1 MKTTVFLLAAILLIS
16 GTALA
21 RDGRKVDGDTP
32 TLVAGRVACVTAGYD
47 YYHWDTGTAIPDD
60 NPVGVL
66 IGPLA
71 TTPGSVVLDVILY
84 VNMTHTYIG
93 DLIIGLQY
101 DADCDGIPET
111 FGGVLCRQGMDG
123 CPTGGCCGCGGD
135 LLGWYGFDDTVES
148 IEDACQG
155 PFAPGCYG
163 PDYDSAGLDVFDG
176 LTTGGCF
183 WLYVVDGAE
192 FDTGVI
198 LEWEVYVL
206 AEPATQDYGAFDIKP
221 TSCPNPLNV
230 NSQGV
235 LPAAILGTEVFDVT
249 QIDPE
254 TIMLACTVEPLRYDY
269 EDVATPVGPDAEPCE
284 CTEEGPDGY
293 LDLTMKFEM
302 QDVVTAMGAVNDGD
316 EVSLVVTATLLDG
329 TVIALYDCVWII
341 DNAKELKVTA
351 LDAPLDSNA
360 SKETAEQVTWGNIK
374 ALYR

>member
-1 MKTTVFLLAAILLIS
+1 MKTMVFLLAALLLIS

-21 RDGRKVDGDTP
+21 RDVRKVDGDAP
-32 TLVAGRVACVTAGYD
+32 TLVAGREACVTAGYD
-47 YYHWDTGTAIPDD
+47 YYHWDTSTAIPDD

-71 TTPGSVVLDVILY
+71 TTPGSAILDVILY
-84 VNMTHTYIG
+84 VNMSHTFIG

-111 FGGVLCRQGMDG
+111 LGGVLCRQGLDG

-206 AEPATQDYGAFDIKP
+206 TEPATQDYGAFDIKP

-230 NSQGV
+230 KSRGV
-235 LPAAILGTEVFDVT
+235 LPAAILGTEDFDVT
-249 QIDPE
+249 QIDPAS
-254 TIMLACTVEPLRYDY
+254 IMLACTAQPIRWSY
-269 EDVATPVGPDAEPCE
+269 EDVSTPVGPDAELCE

-293 LDLTMKFEM
+293 LDLTMKFAT
-302 QDVVTAMGAVNDGD
+302 QDVVAAIAPFDDGD
-316 EVSLVVTATLLDG
+316 YVSVMVSATLLDG
-329 TVIALYDCVWII
+329 TVIVLDDCVWII
-341 DNAKELKVTA
+341 DKTREATRTA
-351 LDAPLDSNA
+351 LEAPDDSGA
-360 SKETAEQVTWGNIK
+360 FKESTEPATWGTIK